1 MLRRIVAPH
10 LLQQQPRC
18 CTPLRTAA
26 ATVCRSFAAEP
37 SWNAGIGKS
46 DNAVNATNVGLA
58 DAVIE
63 SLAERAD
70 LRGPA
75 GEPVRYD
82 FLGHLPAG
90 LTAYAVVLLTGLAWT
105 LGVLFP
111 LGM

>member
-1 MLRRIVAPH
+1 MAALLEVADELAQTMP
-10 LLQQQPRC
+10 
-18 CTPLRTAA
+18 
-26 ATVCRSFAAEP
+26 P
-37 SWNAGIGKS
+37 S
-46 DNAVNATNVGLA
+46 AVYVGLA
-58 DAVIE
+58 LAVCAGSCLFLTAATAGPLAQ